1 MNKKITSFFFIAFF
15 ALAACSQQTENTTV
29 STESDNESQK
39 EQEAHSEKLAHW
51 SYEGESGPEHWGE
64 LDPTYSTCVD
74 GSEQSPINIEFSQV
88 DTSESIEN
96 IEIKYEPASFSLV
109 NNGHTVQ
116 ANATELNNGII
127 VEGQEYQLVQ
137 FHFHTPSEHQFNG
150 QHYDMELHLVH
161 QDINGK
167 LAVLGVMIQEGKENE
182 NLASVWDDLP
192 KEETENEIPINEPI
206 NLQNLLPED
215 QSSFHYTGSLTTPPC
230 TEEVK
235 WIVFKQPI
243 EMSKEQ
249 IQAFQEIFEENHRPV
264 QPLIERDITEN

>member
-1 MNKKITSFFFIAFF
+1 M
-15 ALAACSQQTENTTV
+15 
-29 STESDNESQK
+29 
-39 EQEAHSEKLAHW
+39 
-51 SYEGESGPEHWGE
+51 
-64 LDPTYSTCVD
+64 
-74 GSEQSPINIEFSQV
+74 

-96 IEIKYEPASFSLV
+96 IEIQYEPASFSLV

-116 ANATELNNGII
+116 ANATELSNGII

-182 NLASVWDDLP
+182 NLASVWGDLP

-215 QSSFHYTGSLTTPPC
+215 QSSFHYNGSLTTPPC

-249 IQAFQEIFEENHRPV
+249 IQAFQEIFA
-264 QPLIERDITEN
+264 